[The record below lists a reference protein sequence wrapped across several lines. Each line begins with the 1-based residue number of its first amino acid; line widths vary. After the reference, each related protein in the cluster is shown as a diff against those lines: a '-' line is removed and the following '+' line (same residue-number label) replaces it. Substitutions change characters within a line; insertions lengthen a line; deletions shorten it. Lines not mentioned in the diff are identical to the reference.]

1 MLYKTGEFGP
11 KPPGKE
17 AERSTVSFIILIV
30 QLRQRILTPC
40 VAAAVAE
47 TWNQAGV
54 YNVDPRREDTGRH
67 VAEDSLWNPPAW
79 RALYEVPESS
89 R

>member
-11 KPPGKE
+11 KPPDKE

-40 VAAAVAE
+40 LAAAVGE
-47 TWNQAGV
+47 TWNQTGV
-54 YNVDPRREDTGRH
+54 HNVDPRREDTGRRL
-67 VAEDSLWNPPAW
+67 AEDQTL
-79 RALYEVPESS
+79 
-89 R
+89 